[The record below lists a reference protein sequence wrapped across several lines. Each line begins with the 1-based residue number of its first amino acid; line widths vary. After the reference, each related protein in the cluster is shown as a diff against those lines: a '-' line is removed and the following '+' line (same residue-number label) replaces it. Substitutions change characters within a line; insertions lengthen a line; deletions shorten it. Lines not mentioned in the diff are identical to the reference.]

1 MIKWKCLFFIAK
13 VWRKLKLSDSIFGW
27 HTWNLRFCWFESQI
41 NYFCASISFEP
52 SKSTL
57 YFILILTQTLQP
69 LRVLFFSVFV
79 ASSLTWLNARQHEIC
94 STLLH
99 SNPHS
104 LILHVWDFSFVFYV
118 HNVRRR
124 RRAFI
129 FLLNENSLVEHAE
142 SWLKL
147 DFWDF
152 DGFYSTLMTRDT
164 TTRRNSADFFS
175 THSNSLARKKIRC
188 MQFVIDSEWI
198 ERSLKFKSSSPVR
211 RRRSQ
216 KFNINSVTQFQW
228 ASERALLIAKSK
240 ENANE
245 RKDVIFFPSNSSS
258 LLLKKKYQIT
268 SVARESRC
276 SQQVSIVW
284 KLLLTV
290 FIFESF
296 IWVSCSNSIFLK
308 ARVVKWIY
316 ICATFHSIVGI
327 SCCAN
332 FSSLFHPLHKF
343 EILLPFYPSY
353 IRIVWAGLVL
363 RLRQISNSN

>member
-27 HTWNLRFCWFESQI
+27 HTWNLKFCWFESQI

-69 LRVLFFSVFV
+69 LRVLFFLF
-79 ASSLTWLNARQHEIC
+79 SSLLLWRG
-94 STLLH
+94 STQDNMKFVQLYFI
-99 SNPHS
+99 PT
-104 LILHVWDFSFVFYV
+104 LILSFYTFEIFRSYFMYI
-118 HNVRRR
+118 NVRR

-211 RRRSQ
+211 CSLSKKKSEIQ
-216 KFNINSVTQFQW
+216 HQLCDSVSVSEW
-228 ASERALLIAKSK
+228 ASFTHCK
-240 ENANE
+240 EQRE
-245 RKDVIFFPSNSSS
+245 RKRT
-258 LLLKKKYQIT
+258 K
-268 SVARESRC
+268 RC
-276 SQQVSIVW
+276 DFLSI
-284 KLLLTV
+284 
-290 FIFESF
+290 E
-296 IWVSCSNSIFLK
+296 
-308 ARVVKWIY
+308 
-316 ICATFHSIVGI
+316 
-327 SCCAN
+327 
-332 FSSLFHPLHKF
+332 
-343 EILLPFYPSY
+343 
-353 IRIVWAGLVL
+353 
-363 RLRQISNSN
+363 